1 LPRDRPT
8 KTLLSGRWRIEN
20 SAPESATLDAVPGRA
35 MAIRTVATVLLVA
48 FGLTGSV
55 ASNAAD
61 EPAVRTRATF
71 FITGHGWGH
80 GLGMS
85 QYGAYGYA
93 QHGWRYDRII
103 KHYYTGVT
111 IGQAP
116 IERVRV
122 LLVNAAARATISS
135 KLGFLV
141 VDATGT
147 KRVLDAGSYA
157 VGPNFKVKDADHPE
171 AKPKPLSYPLE
182 FKPGSTAL
190 ALNGRGYRG
199 SLRVLKP
206 GAKIRVVNVVDL
218 DLYLRG
224 VVPSE
229 MPKNWAPE
237 ALKAQAVAARS
248 YALSHLH
255 SGGGFDLYPDT
266 RDQVYLG
273 IRHEAP
279 ATTAAVNA
287 TAGQVALYKGEVA
300 RTYFFSTSGGRT
312 ASVQDLYPS
321 SPPIPYLVSVGD
333 KYDSISPYHDWGPI
347 TFPERKLARVFKVQG
362 RLLDVQTVANLS
374 GRVRSLV
381 ATGSRGESTVL
392 GPKVRTALGLRSTWF
407 SVGVL
412 ALDAPSAPVR
422 YGSAAALKGKAR
434 GVGAVD
440 LQQRQPGAPWQTV
453 AKLTPRGGSVAPRVK
468 PTASSSFR
476 LVVGD
481 IATDPVAVSVA
492 RSVGFHVARD
502 LSGFWGTVKP
512 GDAGTRVQIQRQV
525 GPLWTTVATLTTRA
539 QGRFTLV
546 RIVGPGTYRAR
557 IPAGQGYVSGVSKS
571 IAVS

>member
-1 LPRDRPT
+1 
-8 KTLLSGRWRIEN
+8 
-20 SAPESATLDAVPGRA
+20 
-35 MAIRTVATVLLVA
+35 MAIRTVATLLLVA

-61 EPAVRTRATF
+61 DPTVRARATF

-103 KHYYTGVT
+103 KHYYTGVS
-111 IGQAP
+111 IGPAP

-122 LLVNAAARATISS
+122 LLVNAAPRVAISS
-135 KLGFLV
+135 KLPFLV
-141 VDATGT
+141 VDANGT
-147 KRVLDAGSYA
+147 KRVLGAGSYA
-157 VGPNFKVKDADHPE
+157 VGSGFKVKDQDRPD
-171 AKPKPLSYPLE
+171 AKPKPLTYPLE
-182 FKPGSTAL
+182 FRPGSTAL

-199 SLRVLKP
+199 SLRVLKV
-206 GAKIRVVNVVDL
+206 GAKIRVVNAVDL

-248 YALSHLH
+248 YALAHLH
-255 SGGGFDLYPDT
+255 PGGGFDLYPDT

-273 IRHEAP
+273 IPHEAP

-287 TAGQVALYKGEVA
+287 TAGQVALYKGKVA
-300 RTYFFSTSGGRT
+300 STYFFSTSGGRT
-312 ASVQDLYPS
+312 ASVQDVYPS
-321 SPPIPYLVSVGD
+321 SAPIPYLVSVAD
-333 KYDSISPYHDWGPI
+333 RYDSISPYHDWGPI
-347 TFPERKLARVFKVQG
+347 TFSERKLARAFKVQG
-362 RLLDVQTVANLS
+362 RLLDVQTVAGFS
-374 GRVRSLV
+374 GRVRSVL
-381 ATGSRGESTVL
+381 ATGSRGDSTVL

-407 SVGVL
+407 SVAVL
-412 ALDAPSAPVR
+412 ALDAPPAPVP

-453 AKLTPRGGSVAPRVK
+453 AKLTPRGGAVAPKVK
-468 PTASSSFR
+468 PTSSSSFR
-476 LVVGD
+476 LVVGE
-481 IATDPVAVSVA
+481 IASGPVSVPVA
-492 RSVGFHVARD
+492 RSVRLHVANG
-502 LSGFWGTVKP
+502 LSGFWGAVKP
-512 GDAGTRVQIQRQV
+512 GDPGTRVQIQRQA
-525 GPLWTTVATLTTRA
+525 GSAWPTIATLTTKA

-546 RIVGPGTYRAR
+546 RAVPPGTYRAR
-557 IPAGQGYVSGVSKS
+557 VPAGRGYVSGVSKP
-571 IAVS
+571 IAASA